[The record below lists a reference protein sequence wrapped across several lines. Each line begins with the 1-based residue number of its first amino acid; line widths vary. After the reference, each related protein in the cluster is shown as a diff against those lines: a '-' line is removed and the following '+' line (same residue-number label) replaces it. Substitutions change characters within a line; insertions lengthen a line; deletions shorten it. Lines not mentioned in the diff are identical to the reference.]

1 MPSAISV
8 MVERRSGVATIRNG
22 SYGRGNGLR
31 SAEWFDRRD
40 LDGFLHRSWLKS
52 TGVTNE
58 TFRGRPVIGI
68 CNSWSELVNCNVH
81 LRGLAE
87 SVKRGVLQAG
97 GFPLEFPVISLGESL
112 MKPTTM
118 LYRNLMAMDVEESI
132 RSYPLDGVVLLT
144 GCDKTN
150 PASIMGAAS
159 ADVPAIVVTGGPM
172 LNGRWRGKELGS
184 CSDCWHY
191 HEELRAGRITEGD
204 FEEIENAMSRSNG
217 HCMTMGTASTMA
229 CVTEALGLT
238 LPGAAAIPAVD
249 SRRAQVAEAAGRQ
262 IVELVERDLKPSD
275 ILTREAFENAVR
287 VLHAISGSTNAILHL
302 IAYAGRV
309 GVDLPLDLFDDLCRT
324 TPWLVDLKPAGRH
337 LMEDFYYA
345 GGLPAVMAQI
355 AGLLDLDALTVTGK
369 TLGENLAETPTEIV
383 DREVI
388 RSVDDPLDAGGS
400 LVVLRGSLCPD
411 GAVMKISAADPR
423 LLRHEGPAVV
433 FEDIHDLA
441 ARVDD
446 DGLDVDENSVM
457 VLRNGGPVGA
467 PGMPEWGH
475 LPIPAKLLKRGVTDL
490 LRISD
495 ARMSGTSYGA
505 VVLHVAPESAV
516 GGPLALVETGDRVR
530 LDVEERSL
538 DLLVDEQEF
547 ARRREAWSPPERK
560 DERGYRRL
568 YEDRVLQANEGCDF
582 DFLRGRSPVVA
593 DAVTYL

>member
-1 MPSAISV
+1 MATMRSGGYEGPKG
-8 MVERRSGVATIRNG
+8 RRS
-22 SYGRGNGLR
+22 S
-31 SAEWFDRRD
+31 EWFDRRD

-52 TGVTNE
+52 TGIGDE

-87 SVKRGVLQAG
+87 AVKRGVLQAG
-97 GFPLEFPVISLGESL
+97 GFPREFPVMSLGESL

-150 PASIMGAAS
+150 PASILGACS
-159 ADVPAIVVTGGPM
+159 ANIPTIVVTGGPM
-172 LNGRWRGKELGS
+172 LNGHWRGKELGS

-191 HEELRAGRITEGD
+191 HEELRAGRISEQD
-204 FEEIENAMSRSNG
+204 FVEIENAMSRSNG

-238 LPGAAAIPAVD
+238 LPGGAAIPAVD
-249 SRRAQVAEAAGRQ
+249 SRRGHLAEAAGGQ
-262 IVELVERDLKPSD
+262 IVELVERGIRPSD
-275 ILTREAFENAVR
+275 ILTADAFENAIR
-287 VLHAISGSTNAILHL
+287 ALHAISGSTNAIIHL
-302 IAYAGRV
+302 IAYAGRL
-309 GVDLPLDLFDDLCRT
+309 GVDLPLSRFDELCAT
-324 TPWLVDLKPAGRH
+324 TPWLVNLKPAGDH

-345 GGLPAVMAQI
+345 GGLPAVLGQI
-355 AGLLDLDALTVTGK
+355 RDLLRLDALTVTAR
-369 TLGENLAETPTEIV
+369 TMGENLDAVPTDIV
-383 DREVI
+383 GEGVI
-388 RSVDDPLDAGGS
+388 RHRSNPLDEGGS
-400 LVVLRGSLCPD
+400 LVVLRGNLCPD
-411 GAVMKISAADPR
+411 GAVMKISAADAR
-423 LLRHEGPAVV
+423 LLTHEGRAIV
-433 FEDIHDLA
+433 FEGIHDLA

-446 DGLDVDENSVM
+446 PDLDVDADSVM
-457 VLRNGGPVGA
+457 VLRNAGPVGA

-475 LPIPAKLLKRGVTDL
+475 LPIPAKLLERGVSDL

-505 VVLHVAPESAV
+505 VVLHVAPESAI
-516 GGPLALVETGDRVR
+516 GGPLAHIRTGDRIR
-530 LDVEERSL
+530 LDVEARTL
-538 DLLVDEQEF
+538 DALVDDAELTE
-547 ARRREAWSPPERK
+547 RRATWTRPAQK

-568 YEDRVLQANEGCDF
+568 YEDHVLQANEGCDL
-582 DFLRGRSPVVA
+582 DFLRGRSAVVS

>member
-1 MPSAISV
+1 VPTKGQHGP
-8 MVERRSGVATIRNG
+8 R
-22 SYGRGNGLR
+22 R
-31 SAEWFDRRD
+31 SAEWFDRKD

-52 TGVTNE
+52 SGVTDE
-58 TFRGRPVIGI
+58 TFRGRPLIGI

-97 GFPLEFPVISLGESL
+97 GFPLEFPVMSLGESL

-132 RSYPLDGVVLLT
+132 RAYPLDGVVLLT

-159 ADVPAIVVTGGPM
+159 ADIPAIVVTGGPM
-172 LNGRWRGKELGS
+172 LNGHWRGREIGS

-191 HEELRAGRITEGD
+191 HEELRAGRITEAD
-204 FEEIENAMSRSNG
+204 WVEIENSMSRSNG

-238 LPGAAAIPAVD
+238 LPGGAAIPAVD
-249 SRRAQVAEAAGRQ
+249 SRRRHLAEAAGRQ
-262 IVELVERDLKPSD
+262 IVELVEAGLRPSD
-275 ILTREAFENAVR
+275 VLTREAFENAIR

-302 IAYAGRV
+302 LAYAGRV
-309 GVDLPLDLFDDLCRT
+309 GVELPLQLFDDLCAS
-324 TPWLVDLKPAGRH
+324 TPWLVDLKPAGRY
-337 LMEDFYYA
+337 LMEDFFYA
-345 GGLPAVMAQI
+345 GGVPAVMAQI
-355 AGLLDLDALTVTGK
+355 SDLLHLDAVTVTGRPVR
-369 TLGENLAETPTEIV
+369 ENIASAEIINP
-383 DREVI
+383 EVI
-388 RSVDDPLDAGGS
+388 RSASEPLDAGGA

-411 GAVMKISAADPR
+411 GAVMKITAADPR
-423 LLRHEGPAVV
+423 LLRHEGRAVV
-433 FEDIHDLA
+433 FEDVHNLA

-446 DGLDVDENSVM
+446 PELECDASSVM
-457 VLRNGGPVGA
+457 VLRNAGPVGA

-475 LPIPAKLLKRGVTDL
+475 LPIPAKLLRQGVSDL

-505 VVLHVAPESAV
+505 IVLHVSPESAV
-516 GGPLALVETGDRVR
+516 GGPLAFVRDGDLIR
-530 LDVEERSL
+530 LDVSERRL
-538 DLLVDEQEF
+538 DLVVDAAELE
-547 ARRREAWSPPERK
+547 ARRAAWSPPPPK
-560 DERGYRRL
+560 DDRGYRRL
-568 YEDRVLQANEGCDF
+568 HADHVLQANEGCDF
-582 DFLRGRSPVVA
+582 DFLRGRSAVVE

>member
-1 MPSAISV
+1 MPTMRNADGYG
-8 MVERRSGVATIRNG
+8 SGA
-22 SYGRGNGLR
+22 GRR
-31 SAEWFDRRD
+31 SAEWFDRSD

-58 TFRGRPVIGI
+58 TFGGRPVIGV

-81 LRGLAE
+81 LRGLAAA
-87 SVKRGVLQAG
+87 VKRGVLQAG
-97 GFPLEFPVISLGESL
+97 GFPLEFPVMSLGESL

-132 RSYPLDGVVLLT
+132 RANPLDGVVLLT

-159 ADVPAIVVTGGPM
+159 ANIPAIVVTGGPM
-172 LNGRWRGKELGS
+172 LNGHWRGEELGS

-191 HEELRAGRITEGD
+191 NEERRAGRITEQE
-204 FEEIENAMSRSNG
+204 FEEIENAMSRSHG

-229 CVTEALGLT
+229 CMTEALGLT
-238 LPGAAAIPAVD
+238 LPGGAAIPAVD
-249 SRRAQVAEAAGRQ
+249 SRRAQLAESAGRK

-275 ILTREAFENAVR
+275 VLTLEAFENAVR
-287 VLHAISGSTNAILHL
+287 VLHAVSGSTNAILHL

-309 GVDLPLDLFDDLCRT
+309 GVDLRLDLFDELCES

-355 AGLLDLDALTVTGK
+355 SDLLHLDAITVSGR
-369 TLGENLAETPTEIV
+369 TLGENLEAVPTAIV
-383 DREVI
+383 DEDVVRPRERPI
-388 RSVDDPLDAGGS
+388 DEGGS

-411 GAVMKISAADPR
+411 GAVMKISAADAR
-423 LLRHEGPAVV
+423 LLQHQGRAVV
-433 FEDIHDLA
+433 FEDVHDLA
-441 ARVDD
+441 ERVDD
-446 DGLDVDENSVM
+446 PGLDVDADCVM
-457 VLRNGGPVGA
+457 VLRNAGPVGA

-475 LPIPAKLLKRGVTDL
+475 LPIPAKLLREGVTDL

-516 GGPLALVETGDRVR
+516 GGPLALVEDGDLIR
-530 LDVEERSL
+530 LDVQSRRL
-538 DLLVDEQEF
+538 DLVVDESELE
-547 ARRREAWSPPERK
+547 RRRASWTPPAKK

-568 YEDRVLQANEGCDF
+568 YEESVLQANEGCDF
-582 DFLRGRSPVVA
+582 AFLRGSSPVVA

>member
-1 MPSAISV
+1 MS
-8 MVERRSGVATIRNG
+8 R
-22 SYGRGNGLR
+22 R
-31 SAEWFDRRD
+31 SAEWFDRTD

-52 TGVTNE
+52 TGVSDHAY
-58 TFRGRPVIGI
+58 RDRPVIGI

-87 SVKRGVLQAG
+87 AVKRGVLQAG
-97 GFPLEFPVISLGESL
+97 GFPREFPVMSLGESL

-118 LYRNLMAMDVEESI
+118 LYRNLMAMDVEESL

-150 PASIMGAAS
+150 PASVLGACS
-159 ADVPAIVVTGGPM
+159 ANIPAIVVTGGPM
-172 LNGRWRGKELGS
+172 LNGHWRGNELGS

-191 HEELRAGRITEGD
+191 HEELRSGRISRQEFT
-204 FEEIENAMSRSNG
+204 EIEDAMSRSNG

-238 LPGAAAIPAVD
+238 LPGGAAIPAVD
-249 SRRAQVAEAAGRQ
+249 SRRAQLAEAAGRQ
-262 IVELVERDLKPSD
+262 AVELVERDIRPSD
-275 ILTREAFENAVR
+275 VLTPEAFDNAIR
-287 VLHAISGSTNAILHL
+287 ALHAISGSTNAIIHL
-302 IAYAGRV
+302 IAYAGRL
-309 GVDLPLDLFDDLCRT
+309 GVDLPLSRFDELCAT
-324 TPWLVDLKPAGRH
+324 TPWLVNLKPAGDH

-345 GGLPAVMAQI
+345 GGLPAVLGQI
-355 AGLLDLDALTVTGK
+355 RDLLHLDALTVTGG
-369 TLGENLAETPTEIV
+369 TVGENLESVSTEIV
-383 DREVI
+383 GEGVI
-388 RSVDDPLDAGGS
+388 RSRSAPLDEGGS
-400 LVVLRGSLCPD
+400 LVVLRGNLCPD
-411 GAVMKISAADPR
+411 GAVMKVSAADPR
-423 LLRHEGPAVV
+423 LLAHEGRAIV

-446 DGLDVDENSVM
+446 PALDVDADSVM
-457 VLRNGGPVGA
+457 VLRNAGPVGG

-475 LPIPAKLLKRGVTDL
+475 LPIPAKLLRQGVSDL

-516 GGPLALVETGDRVR
+516 GGPLALVRTGDRVR
-530 LDVEERSL
+530 LDARARTL
-538 DLLVDEQEF
+538 DVVLDDAEL
-547 ARRREAWSPPERK
+547 ARRRDAWTPPARK

-568 YEDRVLQANEGCDF
+568 YEDSVLQADKGCDL
-582 DFLRGRSPVVA
+582 DFLRGRSPVVS

>member
-1 MPSAISV
+1 V
-8 MVERRSGVATIRNG
+8 TRS
-22 SYGRGNGLR
+22 S
-31 SAEWFDRRD
+31 EWFDRTD

-52 TGVTNE
+52 EGFTDE
-58 TFRGRPVIGI
+58 AFRGRPVIGI

-87 SVKRGVLQAG
+87 AVKRGVLQAG
-97 GFPLEFPVISLGESL
+97 GFPLEFPVMSLGESL

-150 PASIMGAAS
+150 PASVMGLAS

-172 LNGRWRGKELGS
+172 LNGHWRGKQLGS

-191 HEELRAGRITEGD
+191 HEELRAGRITQDE
-204 FEEIENAMSRSNG
+204 FVEIENALSRSNG

-229 CVTEALGLT
+229 CVTEGLGLT
-238 LPGAAAIPAVD
+238 LPGGAAIPAVD
-249 SRRAQVAEAAGRQ
+249 ARRARLAETAGRR
-262 IVELVERDLKPSD
+262 IVDLVERDVRPSA
-275 ILTREAFENAVR
+275 ILTREAFENAIR

-302 IAYAGRV
+302 LAYAGRV
-309 GVDLPLDLFDDLCRT
+309 GVELPMTLFDELCAS
-324 TPWLVDLKPAGRH
+324 TPWLVNLKPAGGY

-345 GGLPAVMAQI
+345 GGVPAVMAEIADLLHLDAPTVSGQTVGENI
-355 AGLLDLDALTVTGK
+355 AGAAIGNED
-369 TLGENLAETPTEIV
+369 
-383 DREVI
+383 VI
-388 RSVDDPLDAGGS
+388 RPRAQPLDAGGS
-400 LVVLRGSLCPD
+400 LVVLYGSLCPD
-411 GAVMKISAADPR
+411 GAVMKISAAEKR
-423 LLRHEGPAVV
+423 LLRHEGRAVV
-433 FEDIHDLA
+433 FEDVHDLA

-446 DGLDVDENSVM
+446 PDLEIDESSVM

-475 LPIPAKLLKRGVTDL
+475 LPIPAKLLKRGVTDI

-516 GGPLALVETGDRVR
+516 GGPLALVHDGDLIR
-530 LDVEERSL
+530 LDVDERAL
-538 DLLVDEQEF
+538 DLVVEPSEL
-547 ARRREAWSPPERK
+547 ARRRDAWTPPARK
-560 DERGYRRL
+560 DERGYRSL
-568 YEDRVLQANEGCDF
+568 YADRVLQANAGCDF
-582 DFLRGRSPVVA
+582 DFLRGRSAVVS
-593 DAVTYL
+593 DALTYL

>member
-1 MPSAISV
+1 M
-8 MVERRSGVATIRNG
+8 
-22 SYGRGNGLR
+22 
-31 SAEWFDRRD
+31 DRRD

-52 TGVTNE
+52 TGVSDE
-58 TFRGRPVIGI
+58 AFRGRPVIGI
-68 CNSWSELVNCNVH
+68 CNSWSELVNCNIH

-87 SVKRGVLQAG
+87 AVKRGVLQAG
-97 GFPLEFPVISLGESL
+97 GFPREFPVMSLGESL

-150 PASIMGAAS
+150 PASIMGACS
-159 ADVPAIVVTGGPM
+159 ADIPTIVVTGGPM
-172 LNGRWRGKELGS
+172 LNGHWRGKELGS

-191 HEELRAGRITEGD
+191 HEELRGGRITEQE
-204 FEEIENAMSRSNG
+204 FTEIENSMSRSNG

-238 LPGAAAIPAVD
+238 PPGAAAIPAVD
-249 SRRAQVAEAAGRQ
+249 SRRAHVAEYAGRQ
-262 IVELVERDLKPSD
+262 IVELAQRAIRPSD
-275 ILTREAFENAVR
+275 IVTREAFENAIR
-287 VLHAISGSTNAILHL
+287 ALHAISGSTNAIIHL
-302 IAYAGRV
+302 IAYAGRL
-309 GVDLPLDLFDDLCRT
+309 GIDLPLSLFDDLCAT
-324 TPWLVDLKPAGRH
+324 TPWLVNLKPAGTH

-345 GGLPAVMAQI
+345 GGLPAVLEQI
-355 AGLLDLDALTVTGK
+355 RDLLHLDVMTVTGQ
-369 TLGENLAETPTEIV
+369 TLGENLAATPSEII
-383 DREVI
+383 DPSVI
-388 RSVDDPLDAGGS
+388 RPRANALDSGGS
-400 LVVLRGSLCPD
+400 LVVLRGNLCPD
-411 GAVMKISAADPR
+411 GAVMKISAAEKR
-423 LLRHEGPAVV
+423 LLAHIGRAVV

-446 DGLDVDENSVM
+446 PDLDIDADCVM
-457 VLRNGGPVGA
+457 VLRNAGPVGA

-475 LPIPAKLLKRGVTDL
+475 LPIPAKLLRAGVTDL

-516 GGPLALVETGDRVR
+516 GGPLALIQNGDRVR
-530 LDVEERSL
+530 LDVAARTL
-538 DLLVDEQEF
+538 DILLDEAEL
-547 ARRREAWSPPERK
+547 ARRRAEWAPPARK

-568 YEDRVLQANEGCDF
+568 YEDHVMQANDGCDL
-582 DFLRGRSPVVA
+582 DFLRGRSGVVS

>member
-1 MPSAISV
+1 MPTMRNGTPPA
-8 MVERRSGVATIRNG
+8 EGRRS
-22 SYGRGNGLR
+22 S
-31 SAEWFDRRD
+31 EWFDRRD
-40 LDGFLHRSWLKS
+40 LDGFLHRSWLKA

-58 TFRGRPVIGI
+58 AFRGRTVIGI

-87 SVKRGVLQAG
+87 AVKRGVLQAG
-97 GFPLEFPVISLGESL
+97 GFPVEFPVMSLGESL

-150 PASIMGAAS
+150 PASVLGLAS
-159 ADVPAIVVTGGPM
+159 ANVPALVVTGGPM
-172 LNGRWRGKELGS
+172 LNGHWRGRELGS

-191 HEELRAGRITEGD
+191 HEELRAGRITEEE
-204 FEEIENAMSRSNG
+204 FEEIENSVSRSHG

-238 LPGAAAIPAVD
+238 LPGGAAPPAVD
-249 SRRAQVAEAAGRQ
+249 ARRAQLAEACGRK
-262 IVELVERDLKPSD
+262 IVELVERDLRPAD
-275 ILTREAFENAVR
+275 ILTPAAFENAIR

-302 IAYAGRV
+302 LAYAGRV
-309 GVDLPLDLFDDLCRT
+309 GVDLPLQLFDELCES
-324 TPWLVDLKPAGRH
+324 TPWLVNLKPAGEY

-355 AGLLDLDALTVTGK
+355 SDLLHLDALTVSGQTV
-369 TLGENLAETPTEIV
+369 GENLAALPTAIV
-383 DREVI
+383 NEEVI
-388 RSVDDPLDAGGS
+388 RPRERPLDEGGS
-400 LVVLRGSLCPD
+400 LVVLSGSLCPD

-423 LLRHEGPAVV
+423 LLRHEGRAVV

-441 ARVDD
+441 ERVDD
-446 DGLDVDENSVM
+446 PDLDIDADCVM
-457 VLRNGGPVGA
+457 VLRNAGPVGA

-475 LPIPAKLLKRGVTDL
+475 LPIPAKLLRAGVTDL
-490 LRISD
+490 VRISD

-505 VVLHVAPESAV
+505 VVLHVAPEAAV
-516 GGPLALVETGDRVR
+516 GGPLALVQDGDPIR
-530 LDVEERSL
+530 LDVR
-538 DLLVDEQEF
+538 
-547 ARRREAWSPPERK
+547 ARRLELAVDAGELERRRTAWTPPEKK
-560 DERGYRRL
+560 DDRGYRRL
-568 YEDRVLQANEGCDF
+568 YEDHVLQANHGCDL
-582 DFLRGRSPVVA
+582 DFLRGRSAVVA

>member
-1 MPSAISV
+1 VRNVPS
-8 MVERRSGVATIRNG
+8 RDRNG
-22 SYGRGNGLR
+22 KLR
-31 SAEWFDRRD
+31 SAEWFERKD

-52 TGVTNE
+52 TGVTDE

-97 GFPLEFPVISLGESL
+97 GFPLEFPVTSLGESL

-159 ADVPAIVVTGGPM
+159 ADIPSIVVTGGPM
-172 LNGRWRGKELGS
+172 LNGRWRGREIGS

-191 HEELRAGRITEGD
+191 HEELRAGRITEA
-204 FEEIENAMSRSNG
+204 EWVEIENSMSRSNG

-238 LPGAAAIPAVD
+238 LAGGAAIPAVD
-249 SRRAQVAEAAGRQ
+249 SRRHQLAEAAGRQ
-262 IVELVERDLKPSD
+262 IVALVESDLKPSE
-275 ILTREAFENAVR
+275 ILTREAFENAIR

-309 GVDLPLDLFDDLCRT
+309 GVDLPLRLFDELCAT
-324 TPWLVDLKPAGRH
+324 TPWLVDLKPAGRF
-337 LMEDFYYA
+337 LMEDFFYA
-345 GGLPAVMAQI
+345 GGVPAVMTQI
-355 AGLLDLDALTVTGK
+355 ADLLHLEAVTVSGRTVA
-369 TLGENLAETPTEIV
+369 ENIAGAEIV
-383 DREVI
+383 DAEVI
-388 RSVDDPLDAGGS
+388 RTRDAPLDEGGA
-400 LVVLRGSLCPD
+400 LVVLGGNLCPD
-411 GAVMKISAADPR
+411 GAVMKISAAEPA
-423 LLRHEGPAVV
+423 LHRHEGRALV
-433 FEDIHDLA
+433 FEDVHDLA

-446 DGLDVDENSVM
+446 PELECDASTVM
-457 VLRNGGPVGA
+457 VLRNAGPVGG

-475 LPIPAKLLKRGVTDL
+475 LPIPAKLLRAGVTDL

-516 GGPLALVETGDRVR
+516 GGPLALVEDGDLVR
-530 LDVEERSL
+530 LDVPERRL
-538 DLLVDEQEF
+538 DLVVSDEELA
-547 ARRREAWSPPERK
+547 ARRARWKPPARR
-560 DERGYRRL
+560 DVRGYRSL
-568 YEDRVLQANEGCDF
+568 HLDRVLQANEGCDF
-582 DFLRGRSPVVA
+582 DFLRGKTRVVE

>member
-1 MPSAISV
+1 VRKEPD
-8 MVERRSGVATIRNG
+8 SGENG
-22 SYGRGNGLR
+22 PRR

-52 TGVTNE
+52 SGVTDE
-58 TFRGRPVIGI
+58 AFRNRPVIGI
-68 CNSWSELVNCNVH
+68 SNCWSELVNCNVH

-97 GFPLEFPVISLGESL
+97 GFPVEFPVLSLGESL

-159 ADVPAIVVTGGPM
+159 ADIPAIVVTGGPM
-172 LNGRWRGKELGS
+172 LNGRWRGREIGS

-191 HEELRAGRITEGD
+191 HEELRAGRITEAD
-204 FEEIENAMSRSNG
+204 WTEIENGMSRSNG

-238 LPGAAAIPAVD
+238 LPGGAAIPAVD
-249 SRRAQVAEAAGRQ
+249 SRRHHLAESAGRQ
-262 IVELVERDLKPSD
+262 IVGLADAGLKPSD
-275 ILTREAFENAVR
+275 ILTRDAFENAIR
-287 VLHAISGSTNAILHL
+287 VLHAISGSTNAIIHL
-302 IAYAGRV
+302 VAFAGRV
-309 GVDLPLDLFDDLCRT
+309 GVELPLQLFDELCAS
-324 TPWLVDLKPAGRH
+324 TPWLVDLKPAGRF
-337 LMEDFYYA
+337 LMEDFFYA
-345 GGLPAVMAQI
+345 GGVPAVMAQI
-355 AGLLDLDALTVTGK
+355 EDLLHLDAITVSGRTVR
-369 TLGENLAETPTEIV
+369 ENIAGAEIINP
-383 DREVI
+383 EVI
-388 RSVDDPLDAGGS
+388 RPASDPLDAGGA

-411 GAVMKISAADPR
+411 GAVMKVTAAEPG
-423 LLRHEGPAVV
+423 LLQHEGRAIV

-446 DGLDVDENSVM
+446 PDLACDASSVM
-457 VLRNGGPVGA
+457 VLRNAGPIGA

-475 LPIPAKLLKRGVTDL
+475 LPIPAKLLKEGVSDL

-516 GGPLALVETGDRVR
+516 GGPLALVQDGDLIR
-530 LDVEERSL
+530 LDVPSRRL
-538 DLLVDEQEF
+538 DLVVDDAELAE
-547 ARRREAWSPPERK
+547 RRAGWEPPARK
-560 DERGYRRL
+560 DERGYRQL
-568 YEDRVLQANEGCDF
+568 HADRVLQANEGCDF
-582 DFLRGRSPVVA
+582 DFLRGKAAVVK